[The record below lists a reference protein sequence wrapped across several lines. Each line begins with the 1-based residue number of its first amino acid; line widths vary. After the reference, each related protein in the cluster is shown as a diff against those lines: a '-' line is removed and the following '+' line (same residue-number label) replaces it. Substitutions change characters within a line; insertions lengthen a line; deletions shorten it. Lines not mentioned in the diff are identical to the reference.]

1 MDGKQTMQHLWSP
14 WRKNYIENH
23 ERKPG
28 CVFCMEAQNEG
39 SPESLVVFRGQRA
52 FVILN
57 RYPYTN
63 GHLMIVSNEHLASL
77 QVLDAVTRAEMMELV
92 NTSTLVLGEVYHPE
106 GFNIGINL
114 GSAAG
119 AGIVDHIHIHVVPRW
134 MGDTNFM
141 SALGETRVIPE
152 DLGETQVRLKNAW
165 PAPV

>member
-1 MDGKQTMQHLWSP
+1 MQHLWSP
-14 WRKNYIENH
+14 WRKKYIENH

-28 CVFCMEAQNEG
+28 CVLCNEAKKADGPDN
-39 SPESLVVFRGQRA
+39 LVVFRGQKA

-63 GHLMIVSNEHLASL
+63 GHLMVVPNDHLASL
-77 QVLDAVTRAEMMELV
+77 DLLDASTRAEMMELV
-92 NTSTLVLGEVYHPE
+92 NTSILVIGSVYHPE

-134 MGDTNFM
+134 KGDTNFM
-141 SALGETRVIPE
+141 STLGKTRVLPEELGETHA
-152 DLGETQVRLKNAW
+152 RLKQAW
-165 PAPV
+165 PAAA

>member
-1 MDGKQTMQHLWSP
+1 MQHLWSP

-23 ERKPG
+23 DRKSG
-28 CVFCMEAQNEG
+28 CVFCMELQNQDG
-39 SPESLVVFRGQRA
+39 PENLVVFRGQRA

-63 GHLMIVSNEHLASL
+63 GHLMVVPNQHMSSL
-77 QVLDAVTRAEMMELV
+77 DVLDAATRAEMMELV
-92 NTSTLVLGEVYHPE
+92 NTSTLVIGAVYHPE
-106 GFNIGINL
+106 GYNIGINQ

-141 SALGETRVIPE
+141 STLGETRVLPE
-152 DLGETQVRLKNAW
+152 ELGDTQARLKKAW
-165 PAPV
+165 PTVA

>member
-1 MDGKQTMQHLWSP
+1 MQHLWSP

-28 CVFCMEAQNEG
+28 CALCMEAQNQDG
-39 SPESLVVFRGQRA
+39 PDNLVVFRGQRA

-63 GHLMIVSNEHLASL
+63 GHLMVVSNEHMASL
-77 QVLDAVTRAEMMELV
+77 DVLDAATRAEMMELV
-92 NTSTLVLGEVYHPE
+92 NTSTLVIGAVYQPE
-106 GFNIGINL
+106 GYNIGINL

-141 SALGETRVIPE
+141 STLGETRVLPE
-152 DLGETQVRLKNAW
+152 ELGETQARLKKAW
-165 PAPV
+165 PTAA